1 MGKPSR
7 MIEDLKWPRFNES
20 NGTLPPSIY
29 RERINPLSRITFYSK
44 LLEDCLGVVPIERL
58 GTIGR
63 VVPHAARV
71 PFRLARFRSAAV
83 TTIETFKLSLD
94 ALRAHKLRSF
104 LTLLGVILAVTTL
117 VVVMSVVNGLTFYVA
132 DKAANLGANV
142 YVLTRFGI
150 ITSNDEWIKAQKRPL
165 VTMDEFAKL
174 KEGMHTTSQIA
185 AVLGTS
191 SDVRSG
197 NELLEDVNVQGVTPN
212 YSDVRNIVVA
222 SGRFLTEADETHHS
236 PVAFVG
242 ADLIRK
248 FFYNVDPIGKT
259 IRAGSHSYT
268 VVGVAAVIGSAFG
281 QSQDRF
287 MYIPLGTYSKEWG
300 NQRDSLTLFLQA
312 GNAEIMES
320 SEDEARMLLRAWRH
334 QAWDS
339 ADSFG
344 IIGSDSIMGLF
355 KQLTGNIFM
364 VAVGLTAIFLV
375 VGGIVIMNIMLASV
389 TERTREIGLRRSLGA
404 RKQHIVLQFVTESAV
419 LAATGGII
427 GIVLAYLLVAAARAA
442 TSIPMRTSM
451 GAVILSLSVSTA
463 VGLFFGIYP
472 AMRAAQLDPI
482 EALRADG

>member
-1 MGKPSR
+1 MHV
-7 MIEDLKWPRFNES
+7 EV
-20 NGTLPPSIY
+20 
-29 RERINPLSRITFYSK
+29 
-44 LLEDCLGVVPIERL
+44 CLGVAPIEGL
-58 GTIGR
+58 SSIGR
-63 VVPHAARV
+63 LAERTAKV
-71 PFRLARFRSAAV
+71 PFTLDRFRSAAV
-83 TTIETFKLSLD
+83 TMVETFKLSLD

-104 LTLLGVILAVTTL
+104 LTLLGVILAVLTL
-117 VVVMSVVNGLTFYVA
+117 VVVMSVVAGLNFYVA
-132 DKAANLGANV
+132 DKIANLGANV

-165 VTMDEFAKL
+165 ITLEEFNSL
-174 KEGMHTTSQIA
+174 KGGMHTTSQIA
-185 AVLGTS
+185 AILGTS

-197 NELLEDVNVQGVTPN
+197 NELLEDVNVDGVTSN
-212 YSDVRNIVVA
+212 YFDVRSVNVA

-236 PVAFVG
+236 PVCFIG
-242 ADLIRK
+242 ADLVRK

-259 IRAGSHSYT
+259 IRAGTHSYEII
-268 VVGVAAVIGSAFG
+268 GVAAVIGSAFG

-300 NQRDSLTLFLQA
+300 NQRDSLTLFMQA
-312 GNAEIMES
+312 GNAEMMAS

-334 QAWDS
+334 QPWDS

-344 IIGSDSIMGLF
+344 IIGSDSIMGLW

-364 VAVGLTAIFLV
+364 VAVGLTAVFLV

-404 RKQHIVLQFVTESAV
+404 RKKHIILQFVTESAV
-419 LAATGGII
+419 LAATGGLI
-427 GIVLAYLLVAAARAA
+427 GIGLAYVVVAAARAA
-442 TSIPMRTSM
+442 TSIPMRMSM
-451 GAVILSLSVSTA
+451 GAVILSLAVSTG

-472 AMRAAQLDPI
+472 ATRAAKLDPI